1 MPVKF
6 RPLSDL
12 QDVKQGQGLVTLAGK
27 RGAARGGAVE
37 LAPLADGVWRVRIS
51 PRSRLAP
58 YQSLAVVAQ
67 EAAALTYQCEAT
79 EAAVRVQA
87 EEGAVVAQQTP
98 LALSFTRADGAVI
111 AADITAGGL
120 GDRIVVRKRL
130 HPGEVIYGLGE
141 KTGWLDKRGRR
152 YRMEN
157 TDVFLKQWG
166 IGNTTDPMYAS
177 YPVFIVHSAAGSY
190 GIFVDNPEFTEFD
203 FRQPESYEFS
213 APARTLTYYVL
224 PGPALPDVLRQYT
237 GLTGRMPIPALWT
250 LGYHQCRWGY
260 KSEADVREV
269 AAQLRQRQIPAD
281 AIWCDIDYM
290 DGYRVFTWDGKRF
303 PRPARLT
310 KELAAEGL
318 RTVTIIDPGVKVD
331 PHYSVYREGHRQGYF
346 IRHVGGKEYNGRV
359 WPGRSAFPDFH
370 APAAAAW
377 WADNVQRWQDDYG
390 IAGIW
395 IDMNEPATTDM
406 SGPIDDV
413 QHANGRLPHASARN
427 TYALQM
433 ARATYAACCSTTPT
447 RARSFSPARLSA
459 ARRR

>member
-1 MPVKF
+1 
-6 RPLSDL
+6 
-12 QDVKQGQGLVTLAGK
+12 
-27 RGAARGGAVE
+27 
-37 LAPLADGVWRVRIS
+37 
-51 PRSRLAP
+51 
-58 YQSLAVVAQ
+58 
-67 EAAALTYQCEAT
+67 
-79 EAAVRVQA
+79 
-87 EEGAVVAQQTP
+87 
-98 LALSFTRADGAVI
+98 
-111 AADITAGGL
+111 
-120 GDRIVVRKRL
+120 
-130 HPGEVIYGLGE
+130 
-141 KTGWLDKRGRR
+141 
-152 YRMEN
+152 
-157 TDVFLKQWG
+157 
-166 IGNTTDPMYAS
+166 
-177 YPVFIVHSAAGSY
+177 
-190 GIFVDNPEFTEFD
+190 
-203 FRQPESYEFS
+203 
-213 APARTLTYYVL
+213 
-224 PGPALPDVLRQYT
+224 
-237 GLTGRMPIPALWT
+237 
-250 LGYHQCRWGY
+250 
-260 KSEADVREV
+260 
-269 AAQLRQRQIPAD
+269 
-281 AIWCDIDYM
+281 M

-433 ARATYAACCSTTPT
+433 ARATYAGMLQHDPDSRPFILT
-447 RARSFSPARLSA
+447 RAAFSGAQTVTVEWLGDNSAIWEHLSGSLPMLMNMGLSGMPFVGVDIGGFEGDTNPELLVAPRSAVPKCPGLAQPARNGPDTVV
-459 ARRR
+459 